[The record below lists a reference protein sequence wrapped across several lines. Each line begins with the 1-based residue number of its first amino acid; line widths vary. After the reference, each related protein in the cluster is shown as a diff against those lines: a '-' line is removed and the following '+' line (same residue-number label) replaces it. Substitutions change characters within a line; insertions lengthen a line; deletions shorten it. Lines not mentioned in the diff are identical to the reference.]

1 MVHVKICG
9 ITNVVDAEMAIDFGA
24 DALGFNFVPGTPRFL
39 EDQYAKEIM
48 SSLLSFNEK
57 IGVFADAKRNRV
69 EKLSSE
75 LGLKI
80 IQFHGNETPQEC
92 AYFVDKGFRVIRALR
107 VKDSRT
113 ISTVSEFENCTILLD
128 SFVYGK
134 LGGTGKKFDW
144 SLVKSLSKRKPVILS
159 GGLNPL
165 NVKEA
170 IMEIAPYGVDVSSG
184 VEMEDRRRKDP
195 ELVRKFIS
203 NAKGVL
209 SKGK

>member
-24 DALGFNFVPGTPRFL
+24 DALGFNFVPRTPRFL

-57 IGVFADAKRNRV
+57 IGVFADEKRNRV

-92 AYFVDKGFRVIRALR
+92 AYFVDRGFRVIRALR
-107 VKDSRT
+107 VKDSSI

-144 SLVKSLSKRKPVILS
+144 TLAKSISERKSIILS

-170 IMEIAPYGVDVSSG
+170 VMEVAPYGVDVSSG
-184 VEMEDRRRKDP
+184 VEMVDRRRKDP